1 MTTSDRIREFL
12 MRRGS
17 QGFCDDCLRKALGL
31 RNLPGVQ
38 QATEALSKDPVYRRE
53 TLFCAKCTDERS
65 TLRAFRPGF

>member
-12 MRRGS
+12 KRHGG
-17 QGFCDDCLRKALGL
+17 QGFCDECLRKALRL

-38 QATEALSKDPVYRRE
+38 QATEALSKDPAYRRE
-53 TLFCAKCTDERS
+53 TLFCAKCTDERP